1 MPNNRIFYAVQAL
14 GIKPGDTGSI
24 TWMKGVQSVGITTN
38 FNLEQVFELGQLAI
52 YENIENV
59 AEIEVTV
66 EKVLDGQELVYLTA
80 CSSGST
86 DIVAASNQTA
96 GLYLTIYSDSK
107 TSASGTGAVDG
118 PVGLVYCSGM
128 RPSNISY
135 TIPVEGNAT
144 ESVTFVGNDKVWQT
158 GTALTG
164 FASADYPPINA
175 ATLHSPAN
183 TVFRRQHFVNHDGS
197 TAVIPSEVRAAVG
210 TGKIQNVSM
219 SVDLGRENIFELGSF
234 RPYTKFTS
242 FPVAVT
248 CDFEVVALSGDY
260 KSASGDANN
269 LTNQEIKIKLANG
282 TKKIEWDLGTKNKL
296 TSINYTGGD
305 TGGGNA
311 SITYSY
317 QGFNAFKVSTGN
329 V

>member
-1 MPNNRIFYAVQAL
+1 MANNRIFYAVQAL
-14 GIKPGDTGSI
+14 GIDPADSSSI
-24 TWMKGVQSVGITTN
+24 VWMKGIQSVGITTN

-66 EKVLDGQELVYLTA
+66 EKVLDGESLIYLTA
-80 CSSGST
+80 CPSGT
-86 DIVAASNQTA
+86 GNIVAASNQTA
-96 GLYLTIYSDSK
+96 GIYLAIYSDSN
-107 TSASGTGAVDG
+107 TSARGSSKESV
-118 PVGLVYCSGM
+118 VWCSGM
-128 RPSNISY
+128 RPSQISY

-144 ESVTFVGNDKVWQT
+144 ESVTFVGNDKQWGAT
-158 GTALTG
+158 PSSYPSFPAIDGTAQT
-164 FASADYPPINA
+164 PNA
-175 ATLHSPAN
+175 
-183 TVFRRQHFVNHDGS
+183 TVFRRRHFTKHDGS
-197 TAVIPSEVRAAVG
+197 TSKIPAEVRAAVG
-210 TGKIQNVSM
+210 NDKMQSVSV

-248 CDFEVVALSGDY
+248 ADFEVISISGDM
-260 KSASGDANN
+260 KTASGTGPN
-269 LTNQEIKIKLANG
+269 LETQSIKINMSNG
-282 TKKIEWDLGTKNKL
+282 TKTLNIDLGDKNKL

-311 SITYSY
+311 TTTYSY
-317 QGFNAFKVSTGN
+317 QGFNAFKVTL